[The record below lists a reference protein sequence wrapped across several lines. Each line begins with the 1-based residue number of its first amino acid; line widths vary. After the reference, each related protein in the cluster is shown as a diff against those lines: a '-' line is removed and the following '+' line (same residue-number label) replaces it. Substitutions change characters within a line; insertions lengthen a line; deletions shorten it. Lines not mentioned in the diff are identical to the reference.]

1 MGFLAADLTL
11 VGFQQIVYRLW
22 HVTAH
27 YRPYVGSLG
36 QMLEDCVNRHKNTP
50 VLPCSGSGG

>member
-1 MGFLAADLTL
+1 MWLLAADLTL
-11 VGFQQIVYRLW
+11 VGFQQIMYPLW

-27 YRPYVGSLG
+27 YRPDAGSLG
-36 QMLEDCVNRHKNTP
+36 QMLEDCVNGHKNTP